1 MSQENPNTNGAQ
13 TNGAQFKND
22 LEVLSDLLKD
32 GAEVNENDGAS
43 VAALIQRLE
52 GANGVA
58 EGMEGKLDDLLS
70 NLDVLLESMESSKPA
85 EKESHESVRPS
96 LHKSQRTH
104 LLALSKPQLMHTISR
119 LCIISPYRSV
129 LE

>member
-13 TNGAQFKND
+13 TNGAQFQND
-22 LEVLSDLLKD
+22 LEMLSELLKD

-85 EKESHESVRPS
+85 EEKESTS
-96 LHKSQRTH
+96 
-104 LLALSKPQLMHTISR
+104 
-119 LCIISPYRSV
+119 
-129 LE
+129 